1 MEYTTTIDE
10 MQEKANKLKST
21 LLEVEGLISSL
32 GCGKIINAERIR
44 HGLKPLYDAG
54 CNEILVKRDCKW
66 SQLMDKPIITY

>member
-1 MEYTTTIDE
+1 VKKLEYTTTIDE

-54 CNEILVKRDCKW
+54 CNEILVKRDCK
-66 SQLMDKPIITY
+66 